1 MFIDVPVTI
10 RTHGRHREPR
20 RVHSATEQVTVCH
33 NVALVVTRSPI
44 YSGSA
49 FASRLTPTI
58 RVLLP
63 VARGGWWQNKRTR
76 CLLRWLL
83 LATARLLIR
92 RGCRPSTVGPGQGM
106 HRPRGG
112 GPTRTNRLCR
122 PEPGPAL
129 SKISSWSEEFV
140 CWGDRSRPSQTTTS
154 PQRNQLRVVLATN
167 HLPPPQRARHRG
179 GGVCREG
186 RPDAGQPRWR
196 GHRR

>member
-1 MFIDVPVTI
+1 MPPLGNCVGEYFMFGDVFVTI
-10 RTHGRHREPR
+10 RTYGSPCEPR
-20 RVHSATEQVTVCH
+20 RVPSATEQVTVCH
-33 NVALVVTRSPI
+33 DVALVVRRSPL

-63 VARGGWWQNKRTR
+63 VARGGWWRKERMR

-83 LATARLLIR
+83 VATTRLLIR
-92 RGCRPSTVGPGQGM
+92 RRCPPSTVGPRQGM

-129 SKISSWSEEFV
+129 DKINFGSS
-140 CWGDRSRPSQTTTS
+140 
-154 PQRNQLRVVLATN
+154 
-167 HLPPPQRARHRG
+167 
-179 GGVCREG
+179 
-186 RPDAGQPRWR
+186 
-196 GHRR
+196 